1 MLPATHQLASALHVI
16 EVGARH
22 MHLGGCHF
30 PDLRFLICSG
40 GLPPPDLLLMGR
52 CRPPP
57 SSPREPGARLARYSG
72 LMNKHTPFSPH
83 FARFFEGLLAFFE
96 FTHRIWCNLVD
107 QEQLPRSRRM
117 PAPVEVLDILPTA
130 NQLASGLQVIQVGAR
145 HALLGAAAFQTSAF
159 RFVLGVPRHP
169 HAFFGWGVAASFHP
183 SLGLR
188 VQSWPLYPG
197 LHRQSHA
204 YSA

>member
-72 LMNKHTPFSPH
+72 LH
-83 FARFFEGLLAFFE
+83 
-96 FTHRIWCNLVD
+96 
-107 QEQLPRSRRM
+107 EQ
-117 PAPVEVLDILPTA
+117 A
-130 NQLASGLQVIQVGAR
+130 
-145 HALLGAAAFQTSAF
+145 HAA
-159 RFVLGVPRHP
+159 V
-169 HAFFGWGVAASFHP
+169 FFG
-183 SLGLR
+183 SLRQILR
-188 VQSWPLYPG
+188 G
-197 LHRQSHA
+197 RA
-204 YSA
+204 GIF